1 VVAKREV
8 GMAGGGSSG
17 AAVAAF
23 GSLREQCWSLGW
35 KGQQQST
42 LCVGGYVMQLNGV
55 CERHGEVV
63 FRGGGGWRGVLP
75 AWVKRGWGRSYN
87 FVEGKVVLKLFHLV
101 KNT

>member
-1 VVAKREV
+1 
-8 GMAGGGSSG
+8 
-17 AAVAAF
+17 
-23 GSLREQCWSLGW
+23 
-35 KGQQQST
+35 
-42 LCVGGYVMQLNGV
+42 MQLNGV
-55 CERHGEVV
+55 CERHGDFV